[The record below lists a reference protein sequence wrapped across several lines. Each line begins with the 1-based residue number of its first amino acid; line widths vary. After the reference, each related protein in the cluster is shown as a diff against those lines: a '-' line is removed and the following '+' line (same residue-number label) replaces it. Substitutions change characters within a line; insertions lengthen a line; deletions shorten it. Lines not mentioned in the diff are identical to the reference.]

1 MKNTIDSLVGKIV
14 YYGFAT
20 GQCYTGTLELETVK
34 RHTRYI
40 IKRAVPI
47 QFPDYQPTSTMYI
60 DENTIDKIVG
70 PNIYIKQEE
79 SKGN

>member
-14 YYGFAT
+14 YYGYSN
-20 GQCYTGTLELETVK
+20 GQCYSGELELETVK
-34 RHTRYI
+34 RHTRYV
-40 IKRAVPI
+40 IKRAIPV
-47 QFPDYQPTSTMYI
+47 QFPDCRPSVTVYI
-60 DENTIDKIVG
+60 DEDMVDKIVG